1 MEDLVTCPQ
10 YIELPSEP
18 SLGDLVEVSV
28 RLFVYFSYARCSSIP
43 SVRKQLRQ
51 EYSARVL

>member
-1 MEDLVTCPQ
+1 VEDLVTCPQ

-28 RLFVYFSYARCSSIP
+28 RLSVYISYARCSSIP
-43 SVRKQLRQ
+43 SVRKPLRQ
-51 EYSARVL
+51 EYSVRAL